1 MPVLF
6 RREVP
11 LRTIVAIQATQARA
25 LQAPIRL
32 AMLDLLAQR
41 PMSVEDLSEELPSH
55 GFRKATNTL
64 RHHLEILVSAGL
76 VELAVLE
83 QTRGAVLKYFSASAR
98 PLHFALPEAAEAEMD
113 ALAGRLEIPVAE
125 AIRALSKTERARVT
139 RLSQSIRRCPRCS
152 SEYYEEYVLLLA
164 VHRACVAYLRSQA
177 APRAAMDPTRRS
189 GRRPPQRPRSA

>member
-11 LRTIVAIQATQARA
+11 LRTIVAIEPKQARA

-41 PMSVEDLSEELPSH
+41 PMSVEDLSEELPAH

-83 QTRGAVLKYFSASAR
+83 QTRGAVLKYFAAAVR
-98 PLHFALPEAAEAEMD
+98 PLHFTLPESAEADMD
-113 ALAGRLEIPVAE
+113 ELAGRLGGTVAA
-125 AIRALSKTERARVT
+125 AIRNLSRTERDRIK
-139 RLSQSIRRCPRCS
+139 RLAESIQRCPRCS
-152 SEYYEEYVLLLA
+152 PEYYEEYVLLSAL
-164 VHRACVAYLRSQA
+164 HRACVAYLRGRPSRSRRERRPKPTTRGTRR
-177 APRAAMDPTRRS
+177 PRAS
-189 GRRPPQRPRSA
+189 

>member
-11 LRTIVAIQATQARA
+11 VRSIVAIQAKQARA

-32 AMLDLLAQR
+32 AMLEMLAQR
-41 PMSVEDLSEELPSH
+41 PMSVEGLSEELPAH

-83 QTRGAVLKYFSASAR
+83 QTRGAVLKYFAASAR
-98 PLHFALPEAAEAEMD
+98 PLHFALPDASEAKMNV
-113 ALAGRLEIPVAE
+113 LADRLGSAV
-125 AIRALSKTERARVT
+125 ERAMKDLSRNERDRVT
-139 RLSQSIRRCPRCS
+139 RIAASLRRCPRCS
-152 SEYYEEYVLLLA
+152 QEHYEEYVLLSAL
-164 VHRACVAYLRSQA
+164 HRACVVYLRDRAQA
-177 APRAAMDPTRRS
+177 
-189 GRRPPQRPRSA
+189 QRPKPPATRSKGPHRGA

>member
-11 LRTIVAIQATQARA
+11 LRELIAIQARQARA

-41 PMSVEDLSEELPSH
+41 PMSVEGLSEELPAH

-83 QTRGAVLKYFSASAR
+83 QTRGAVLKYFAASSR
-98 PLHFALPEAAEAEMD
+98 PLHFALPEGSEADVQAMADRLDASVGSAMRDLARTEGPRIGRIAAS
-113 ALAGRLEIPVAE
+113 LR
-125 AIRALSKTERARVT
+125 K
-139 RLSQSIRRCPRCS
+139 CPRCS
-152 SEYYEEYVLLLA
+152 QEHYEEFVLLAAL
-164 VHRACVAYLRSQA
+164 HRACITYLRTRLQPEPA
-177 APRAAMDPTRRS
+177 LTEPRPTAKVRR
-189 GRRPPQRPRSA
+189 RRARSK

>member
-11 LRTIVAIQATQARA
+11 LRTVVAIQAAEARA

-41 PMSVEDLSEELPSH
+41 PMSVEDLATELPAH

-83 QTRGAVLKYFSASAR
+83 QTRGAVLKYFAAAAR
-98 PLHFALPEAAEAEMD
+98 PLHFTLPQSGDGDMGHLVER
-113 ALAGRLEIPVAE
+113 LAGPTATMMQALGRSDRERVSRLAE
-125 AIRALSKTERARVT
+125 
-139 RLSQSIRRCPRCS
+139 SIRRCPRCS
-152 SEYYEEYVLLLA
+152 SEYYEEYVLLA
-164 VHRACVAYLRSQA
+164 AMNRACVAYLGSRES
-177 APRAAMDPTRRS
+177 RRRS
-189 GRRPPQRPRSA
+189 ASPSASARPRTARARST

>member
-11 LRTIVAIQATQARA
+11 LRTIVPIQAGQARA

-41 PMSVEDLSEELPSH
+41 PMSVEDLSGELPAH

-64 RHHLEILVSAGL
+64 RHHLEILVSAEL

-83 QTRGAVLKYFSASAR
+83 QTRGAVLKYFAASAR
-98 PLHFALPEAAEAEMD
+98 PLHFALPDAAEADMNY
-113 ALAGRLEIPVAE
+113 LAGRIEAPVAA
-125 AIRALSKTERARVT
+125 AISALAKSERARVA
-139 RLSQSIRRCPRCS
+139 RLAQSIRRCPRCS
-152 SEYYEEYVLLLA
+152 SEYYDEYVLLLA

-177 APRAAMDPTRRS
+177 PLRAANTTP
-189 GRRPPQRPRSA
+189 RPVKRGAHRPRSK